1 MEKPEYFIVNP
12 SIKLFGG
19 IEVKKDTEFDTYN
32 SDKTVHQT
40 LKDLVLTTEIKR
52 ESDYNGIKSVEES
65 KMTTELP
72 EHTILVWGEQEG
84 YIVPNYQM
92 VRPSDAV
99 KIFKKLDKTTREIVS
114 NNNKVLE
121 KEANKKAEV

>member
-12 SIKLFGG
+12 SIQLFGG

-32 SDKTVHQT
+32 GDKTVHQT
-40 LKDLVLTTEIKR
+40 LKDLVLTTEIRR
-52 ESDYNGIKSVEES
+52 ESNYNGIKSKEES

-99 KIFKKLDKTTREIVS
+99 NIFKKLNRTTKEIVS
-114 NNNKVLE
+114 SNNKVIE
-121 KEANKKAEV
+121 KKAKEQSEV

>member
-32 SDKTVHQT
+32 GDKTVHQT
-40 LKDLVLTTEIKR
+40 LKDLVLTTEIRR
-52 ESDYNGIKSVEES
+52 ESNYNGIKSKEES

-99 KIFKKLDKTTREIVS
+99 NIFKKLNRTTKEIVS
-114 NNNKVLE
+114 SNNKVIE
-121 KEANKKAEV
+121 KKAKEQSEV

>member
-32 SDKTVHQT
+32 GDKTVHQT
-40 LKDLVLTTEIKR
+40 LKNLILTTEIKR
-52 ESDYNGIKSVEES
+52 ESDYNGIKSKEES

-99 KIFKKLDKTTREIVS
+99 NIFKKLNRTTREIVS
-114 NNNKVLE
+114 SNNKVIE
-121 KEANKKAEV
+121 KKAKEKSEV

>member
-12 SIKLFGG
+12 SIQLFGG
-19 IEVKKDTEFDTYN
+19 VEVKKDTKFETYN
-32 SDKTVHQT
+32 GDKTVHQT
-40 LKDLVLTTEIKR
+40 LKNLVLTTEIKR
-52 ESDYNGIKSVEES
+52 KSEYNGIKSTEES

-92 VRPSDAV
+92 VRPNDAV
-99 KIFKKLDKTTREIVS
+99 NIFKKLTRTTREIVV
-114 NNNKVLE
+114 NNNKFLD
-121 KEANKKAEV
+121 KEAKKAEV